1 MVIPW
6 EDVMEKRQRV
16 AITISVPPETAQ
28 EYRKIAKA
36 RGETISQLF
45 REMFELYKEERLKE
59 EFYTLQR
66 YGARKA
72 RELKITEK
80 EIEKIV
86 FEGR

>member
-1 MVIPW
+1 
-6 EDVMEKRQRV
+6 MEKRQRV

-28 EYRKIAKA
+28 EYRKTAKA
-36 RGETISQLF
+36 QGETISQLF

-59 EFYTLQR
+59 EFYSLQR

-80 EIEKIV
+80 EIEKII

>member
-1 MVIPW
+1 
-6 EDVMEKRQRV
+6 MEKRQRV

-28 EYRKIAKA
+28 EYRKIAKIQ
-36 RGETISQLF
+36 GETISQLF
-45 REMFELYKEERLKE
+45 REMFELYKEEKLKK
-59 EFYTLQR
+59 EFYALQR

>member
-1 MVIPW
+1 
-6 EDVMEKRQRV
+6 MEKRQRV